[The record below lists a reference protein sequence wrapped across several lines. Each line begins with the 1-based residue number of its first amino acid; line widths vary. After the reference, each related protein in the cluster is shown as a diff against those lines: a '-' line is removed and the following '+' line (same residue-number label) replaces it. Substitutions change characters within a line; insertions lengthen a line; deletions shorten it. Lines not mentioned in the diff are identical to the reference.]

1 MQGRCS
7 QGQPVQLTIDMLKGD
22 SGDPLLMKYVRNG
35 SDTTAVDSNSK
46 PWYLLG
52 IVSFGACVE
61 DEPVIF
67 TRFSLYLSFRPY
79 SLCPMFTLLSLL
91 VILYCS
97 SQNGELH
104 TMDPEE
110 YQRLKLC
117 SVLQTVF
124 FIKDFVKQ

>member
-1 MQGRCS
+1 M
-7 QGQPVQLTIDMLKGD
+7 LEILKGD
-22 SGDPLLMKYVRNG
+22 SGDPLLMKHVRNG

-67 TRFSLYLSFRPY
+67 TRFSSYFIIPSKFSLSNVH
-79 SLCPMFTLLSLL
+79 SSGHSN
-91 VILYCS
+91 CS

-110 YQRLKLC
+110 YQRLRLF
-117 SVLQTVF
+117 SAL
-124 FIKDFVKQ
+124 